1 MPITPRAIK
10 RSLAFLVSM
19 AIGLFF
25 IVSAYYKIPT
35 LEQFGWRITETT
47 FLNWTMAEWV
57 ARIIIGLEFFVGFL
71 FLFHL
76 RLKRVGIPL
85 AMFML
90 VLFSSYLLYVIFIRK
105 ENVDC
110 GCMGD
115 VLTLTPVQSLIK
127 NGVLIGLLFLLRNI
141 RFSWTFDKV
150 KPVLWGALLVCMVVP
165 FVMSAPESI
174 YIHPKART
182 ISKPIPLSLLY
193 TSTANQAPAVEL
205 RKGKHVLLFLSLS
218 CTYCKKAAQRFR
230 VMKAKY
236 PALPIYAIM
245 NGLPSELN
253 GFITETRMDNIPYT
267 LFNGASDFSA
277 MNGSTSLPTVKFVSD
292 TTVVREA
299 NYITVT
305 ENDILT
311 WMADK

>member
-1 MPITPRAIK
+1 MPITPRTIK
-10 RSLAFLVSM
+10 RSIAFLVSM

-57 ARIIIGLEFFVGFL
+57 ARLIIGLEFFIGIL

-85 AMFML
+85 AMTML
-90 VLFSSYLLYVIFIRK
+90 LVFSSYLLYVMFIRK

-110 GCMGD
+110 GCLGELWPM
-115 VLTLTPVQSLIK
+115 TPTQSLIK
-127 NGVLIGLLFLLRNI
+127 NFILIGLLFLLRNI

-150 KPVLWGALLVCMVVP
+150 KPVLWASLLVCLVVP
-165 FVMSAPESI
+165 FILSPPESI
-174 YIHPKART
+174 YIHPEART